1 MSWPIG
7 LRGRSRFHILPDM
20 YCMTLR
26 LVQYK
31 TSTDA
36 QKGEIMLDIEEIR
49 QALQDRVLTAVEKQ
63 TGINRNTLAA
73 IRSGTARNPSH
84 RTIAA
89 LSEYL
94 APKHPRAGQ
103 TDDQ

>member
-1 MSWPIG
+1 
-7 LRGRSRFHILPDM
+7 
-20 YCMTLR
+20 
-26 LVQYK
+26 
-31 TSTDA
+31 
-36 QKGEIMLDIEEIR
+36 MLDIEEIR

-94 APKHPRAGQ
+94 AQKHPRAGQ
-103 TDDQ
+103 TNDQ